1 MFYKDE
7 NFMKVKKKLLVADSD
22 FVLLDQL
29 KTMLEAAGYDVT
41 TAEERRTAEKL
52 LLSVKPDLAIL
63 EMILEETDGGLVL
76 GYEIRKLYPET
87 PIIILTSVLGK
98 TGLSFDGQ
106 NPEARSWVPADAI
119 LDKPVRNEQ
128 LLEEVRKLLHEP

>member
-1 MFYKDE
+1 M
-7 NFMKVKKKLLVADSD
+7 KKKILIVDRDFDLLG
-22 FVLLDQL
+22 QL
-29 KTMLEAAGYDVT
+29 KALLEAAGYNVT

-52 LLSVKPDLAIL
+52 LLGIKPDLAIL
-63 EMILEETDGGLVL
+63 ELILEEKDGGLVL
-76 GYEIRKLYPET
+76 GYEIRKLYPGT

-106 NPEARSWVPADAI
+106 NPEAKSWVPADRI
-119 LDKPVRNEQ
+119 IDKPARAEQ

>member
-1 MFYKDE
+1 
-7 NFMKVKKKLLVADSD
+7 MKVKKKLLVVDSD
-22 FVLLDQL
+22 FDLLGQL
-29 KTMLEAAGYDVT
+29 KTMLEAAGYNVI

-63 EMILEETDGGLVL
+63 ELILEEKDGGLVL
-76 GYEIRKLYPET
+76 GYELRKLYPGT

-106 NPEARSWVPADAI
+106 TPEARSWVPADKI
-119 LDKPVRNEQ
+119 LDKPVRAEQ

>member
-1 MFYKDE
+1 ME
-7 NFMKVKKKLLVADSD
+7 IMKAKKKLLVVDSD
-22 FVLLDQL
+22 FVLLGHL
-29 KTMLEAAGYDVT
+29 KTMLESAGYDVT
-41 TAEERRTAEKL
+41 TAEERHAAEKL

-76 GYEIRKLYPET
+76 GYEIRKLYPGT
-87 PIIILTSVLGK
+87 PIILLTSVVGK
-98 TGLSFDGQ
+98 TGLSFDGK

-119 LDKPVRNEQ
+119 LDKPVRTEQ